1 MRRMLERIY
10 KVFALILIVTM
21 AVFAT
26 SSSLLNPNPFVSEG
40 VTSLVNP
47 GWPSAGFIAWSPT
60 GNTLAITS
68 SSYSRNL
75 AKIFIFDIISKELN
89 LLLETEEYGGVIIS
103 QSWSRDGKKLVIS
116 SSGTSEFQEGIWIVD
131 VKNNESPQFLADG
144 KSAAWSSTGE
154 MAIVRY
160 NFRGAIV
167 SIYLYDVD
175 SSNETLIFSRSGNTT
190 TGLSWSPDGSKLVF
204 ALQKIGSSTGD
215 IFVLD
220 IKTGEAIQITNDE
233 NNNYPVWSPSGDMIA
248 YIKINKEM
256 LIPVFPLHIMKSD
269 GSCDVEVI
277 PETID
282 AWGPAWSPD
291 GSRIA
296 FVNNGDVYL
305 LDLTTVFGEDFLI
318 EGLPCP

>member
-1 MRRMLERIY
+1 MRRMLESIFQA
-10 KVFALILIVTM
+10 FALILIITI
-21 AVFAT
+21 AVFTT
-26 SSSLLNPNPFVSEG
+26 SCSLLTPNTFFTES
-40 VTSLVNP
+40 VTFLVDP

-68 SSYSRNL
+68 TSYSRNL
-75 AKIFIFDIISKELN
+75 AKIFIFNIISKELS
-89 LLLETEEYGGVIIS
+89 LLLETEEYEGVIIS
-103 QSWSRDGKKLVIS
+103 QSWSPDGEKLVIS
-116 SSGTSEFQEGIWIVD
+116 SSGASEFHKGIWIVD
-131 VKNNESPQFLADG
+131 VKNNESPQFLGDG

-204 ALQKIGSSTGD
+204 PLQKIGSSAGD

-233 NNNYPVWSPSGDMIA
+233 NNYYPVWSPSGDMIA
-248 YIKINKEM
+248 YLKLHREQF
-256 LIPVFPLHIMKSD
+256 IPRNPLHIMKSD
-269 GSCDVEVI
+269 GSCDVAML

-282 AWGPAWSPD
+282 AWDPAWSPD

-296 FVNNGDVYL
+296 FVSNGDVYL
-305 LDLTTVFGEDFLI
+305 IDLTTVFGEDFLT

>member
-1 MRRMLERIY
+1 MRRMFERIF

-26 SSSLLNPNPFVSEG
+26 SCSLLTPTPIVSEG
-40 VTSLVNP
+40 VTFLVDP
-47 GWPSAGFIAWSPT
+47 GWPRAGFITLSPT

-68 SSYSRNL
+68 SSFRKSFS
-75 AKIFIFDIISKELN
+75 KIFIFDIKSKELN
-89 LLLETEEYGGVIIS
+89 LLMETEEYHGEIVS
-103 QSWSRDGKKLVIS
+103 KEWTPDGKKLVFYS
-116 SSGTSEFQEGIWIVD
+116 AGSAEFQKGIWIIDVNNKSPHFLVD
-131 VKNNESPQFLADG
+131 GFSV
-144 KSAAWSSTGE
+144 AWSSTGE
-154 MAIVRY
+154 MAIIRINSMVDV
-160 NFRGAIV
+160 V

-175 SSNETLIFSRSGNTT
+175 SLTETLIFSRSGNTT

-204 ALQKIGSSTGD
+204 ALEKNGSSAGD

-220 IKTGEAIQITNDE
+220 IKTGEAIQITNDA
-233 NNNYPVWSPSGDMIA
+233 NNYYPVWSPNGDMIA

-282 AWGPAWSPD
+282 AWDPAWLPD

-296 FVNNGDVYL
+296 FVSNGDVYL
-305 LDLTTVFGEDFLI
+305 LDLTTVFGEDFLT